1 MSEGGEPLVGDG
13 VTPGIVRIGDT
24 VRRPVRPFTMTI
36 QAYLAHLHQAGF
48 TAAPVPLG
56 LDEQGRE
63 VLSYVPG
70 DVPRIPLPP
79 ETAGEEVLVVLAGL
93 IRRLHEASAGWAP
106 PPDAVWGGIPST
118 VGRIAEEVTEL
129 VSHRDYCPGN
139 VVFRD
144 GLPAAFIDFDLAKP
158 TTRLYDVANALWYW
172 APLRDPRDRAPA
184 FADLDVPYR
193 VAVFADAYG
202 LSVDQRAAFAPF
214 AIELAGRYFESA
226 RAAAD
231 MDPVFRRLWENGAK
245 DELPRAQ
252 LWLRRVAPEITA
264 ALAGSGW

>member
-1 MSEGGEPLVGDG
+1 M
-13 VTPGIVRIGDT
+13 
-24 VRRPVRPFTMTI
+24 
-36 QAYLAHLHQAGF
+36 LAHERGRRAARRGRRDAGHRPDGRHG
-48 TAAPVPLG
+48 AAPGAAVHHECPG
-56 LDEQGRE
+56 LPRP
-63 VLSYVPG
+63 SAPG
-70 DVPRIPLPP
+70 
-79 ETAGEEVLVVLAGL
+79 
-93 IRRLHEASAGWAP
+93 RLHEAPAGWAP

-184 FADLDVPYR
+184 FADLDVPHR

-202 LSVDQRAAFAPF
+202 LTAEHRAAF

-226 RAAAD
+226 RAAAE
-231 MDPVFRRLWENGAK
+231 MDRYSGACGKTAPRTNCPALSSDSGGRSQPRRSRSGPSTSSCITTTGA
-245 DELPRAQ
+245 P
-252 LWLRRVAPEITA
+252 WA
-264 ALAGSGW
+264 ALTWFLSSTRAGSSLIFSHATIPTADRGST